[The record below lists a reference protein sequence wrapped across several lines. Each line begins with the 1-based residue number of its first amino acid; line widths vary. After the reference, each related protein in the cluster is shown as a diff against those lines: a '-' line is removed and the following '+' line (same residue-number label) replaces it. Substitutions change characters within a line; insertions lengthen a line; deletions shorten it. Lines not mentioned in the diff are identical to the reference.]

1 MIEAIGVAKIN
12 ERVVNVMRNGK
23 DAIKAANDLINVC
36 DIDDLK
42 EELYDIMAENAERGN
57 FLTDFAKVTKLDDN
71 IA

>member
-1 MIEAIGVAKIN
+1 MIEAIGVARIN
-12 ERVVNVMRNGK
+12 EGVVNVMRNGK